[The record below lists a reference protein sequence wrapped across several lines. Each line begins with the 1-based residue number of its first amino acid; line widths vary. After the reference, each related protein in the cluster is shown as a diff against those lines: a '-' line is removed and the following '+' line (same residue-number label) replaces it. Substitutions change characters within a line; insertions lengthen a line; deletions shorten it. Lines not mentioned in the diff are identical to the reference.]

1 MEDLRA
7 VWHLKNGSIILSAF
21 GGTLETLN
29 QETQTEP
36 VQVED
41 QEQINW
47 KRFFIDTFQTI
58 FMAIVLFVGINA
70 VSARVRVDGVSMQPT
85 LENGEFILV
94 NKISYQWSE
103 IERGD
108 IVVFDFPLNMD
119 EELIKRVIGL
129 PGDKVVVQ
137 NNQVFVNDHLL
148 NEPYIAQAPMYSG
161 EWVVTDGKIFV
172 LGDNRNNSNDS
183 KDWGLLPIENVV
195 GKAAVIYWPP
205 PMWNIIEHTEIFATP

>member
-1 MEDLRA
+1 MD
-7 VWHLKNGSIILSAF
+7 
-21 GGTLETLN
+21 TLN
-29 QETQTEP
+29 HETQTEP
-36 VQVED
+36 VEVEE
-41 QEQINW
+41 QEEINW
-47 KRFFIDTFQTI
+47 KRFFVDAFQTI
-58 FMAIVLFVGINA
+58 FMAVILFVGINA
-70 VSARVRVDGVSMQPT
+70 ISARVRVDGLSMQPT
-85 LENGEFILV
+85 LEDGEFILV
-94 NKISYQWSE
+94 NKISYQWGE

-129 PGDKVVVQ
+129 AGDKVVVQ

-148 NEPYIAQAPMYSG
+148 NETYISQAPLYSG
-161 EWVVTDGKIFV
+161 EWIVTEGHIFV

-183 KDWGLLPIENVV
+183 KDWGLLPIKNVV